1 MPASL
6 KKIGEKLEED
16 DRDPP
21 TSNEAAIK
29 SNSVEETKFYGIFE
43 EIVLAFPAQLEN
55 LETDL

>member
-16 DRDPP
+16 DTDPP

-43 EIVLAFPAQLEN
+43 EIVLALP
-55 LETDL
+55 T